1 MPPIKEKIAEKTRE
15 YNDLYQRYAP
25 EFERGHF
32 GEWVALCP
40 GSAPIFG
47 ADEEIVRKA
56 AARQFGKGNFA
67 LWRVGYLA
75 FATPPRRGPWP
86 SAR

>member
-1 MPPIKEKIAEKTRE
+1 MPPLKEKIAEKTRE
-15 YNDLYQRYAP
+15 YNDLYQRYAA
-25 EFERGHF
+25 EFERDHF

-56 AARQFGKGNFA
+56 GVRQFGKGNFA
-67 LWRVGYLA
+67 LWRVGYLGRWRTA
-75 FATPPRRGPWP
+75 RR
-86 SAR
+86 